1 VRPIGGGYFDSFAIL
16 IDRKNPSV
24 DGGTATS
31 GAWRDRDL
39 NTVAHAASWCSLNA
53 GTGEYTLNAGTYHV
67 WAKAPAS
74 RVGRHQARLYNVT
87 AGATVAF
94 GEGTSQCTGT
104 GVDVVTNSEI
114 DCVFTI
120 TATSTFKIQHQVAN
134 NQAGNGWGW
143 AANFGTNERYTV
155 VEIGRVK

>member
-1 VRPIGGGYFDSFAIL
+1 MRPIGGGYFDSFAIL
-16 IDRKNPSV
+16 IDRKNLGF

-53 GTGEYTLNAGTYHV
+53 GTGEFTLNAGTYHV
-67 WAKAPAS
+67 WAKAPAN

-120 TATSTFKIQHQVAN
+120 TATSTFKIQHRVAN
-134 NQAGNGWGW
+134 TYATLGWGW
-143 AANFGTNERYTV
+143 AANFGHERYTV